1 MRDSRGPPLK
11 LPDIILVLAIPRH
24 ACYPPSQMFQSNP
37 NPTPSSQATFA
48 DLRLHPALLEAVS
61 REGYQHPSPI
71 QKEAIPRV
79 LTGRDL
85 LACAQTGTGKT
96 AAFALPILQ
105 LLDGRSRAPGSPRD
119 IRVLVLTPTREL
131 ASQIG
136 DGFKRYGAGL
146 PFQSTVIFGGVGQY
160 GQEQALRKR
169 PEIVVAT
176 PGRLLDLM
184 GQGIVRFTGL
194 EILVLDEADRM
205 LDMGFI
211 HDVRRV
217 ISALP
222 RNRQTL
228 FFSATMPPEISKL
241 ASQILIQP
249 DRVEVTPVAST
260 AEKIA
265 QSVYQ
270 VPMNLKTPLLIRLLE
285 DQTARRVLVFTRT
298 KRDANRVSEALNE
311 AWIPAAP
318 IHGNKSQGARERAL
332 AGIKAG
338 ELRVLVATDI
348 AARGI
353 DIDEVTHVFNHDI
366 PNIPETYVHRI
377 GRTARAG
384 REGVAISFCAP
395 DERGFLRDIERLTR
409 KKPQELV
416 LPEGLEPEVKKRRM
430 RPTAPSGRPPRDRS
444 RPAQSQRRDDRPAQN
459 PRRDDRSAQ
468 GRQEARPSQNQR
480 GDDRAAQAPR
490 QDQNRPAP
498 RQDQNRPARPFRS
511 GRDRPFEN
519 RGPRP

>member
-1 MRDSRGPPLK
+1 
-11 LPDIILVLAIPRH
+11 
-24 ACYPPSQMFQSNP
+24 MFQSNS
-37 NPTPSSQATFA
+37 NPTPSSRATFA
-48 DLRLHPALLEAVS
+48 DLRLNPALLEAVS

-71 QKEAIPRV
+71 QEQAIPRV

-105 LLDGRSRAPGSPRD
+105 LLAGRTRTPGSPRD
-119 IRVLVLTPTREL
+119 IRALVLTPTREL

-184 GQGIVRFTGL
+184 GQGIVRFNGL

-222 RNRQTL
+222 KNRQTL
-228 FFSATMPPEISKL
+228 FFSATMPPEIAKL
-241 ASQILIQP
+241 ASQILVQP

-270 VPMNLKTPLLIRLLE
+270 VPMNLKTPLLIKLLE
-285 DQTARRVLVFTRT
+285 DQTVRRVLVFTRT
-298 KRDANRVSEALNE
+298 KRDANRVSDSLNE

-353 DIDEVTHVFNHDI
+353 DIDDVTHVFNHDI

-384 REGVAISFCAP
+384 REGIAISFCAP
-395 DERGFLRDIERLTR
+395 EERGFLRDIERLIR
-409 KKPQELV
+409 KKPQELSP
-416 LPEGLEPEVKKRRM
+416 PEGLEPEVKKRRM

-444 RPAQSQRRDDRPAQN
+444 GSAQNERRDARPAQSERRDARPAQN
-459 PRRDDRSAQ
+459 ERRD
-468 GRQEARPSQNQR
+468 ARPAQNQR
-480 GDDRAAQAPR
+480 RDERQAQGQR
-490 QDQNRPAP
+490 QEQNRPF
-498 RQDQNRPARPFRS
+498 RP